1 MAIENVVC
9 PWCGE
14 IVPVNVFAEPEK
26 GLSYSACRA
35 CKRNILVSFKKG
47 TVTEVSK

>member
-26 GLSYSACRA
+26 GLNYSACRA
-35 CKRNILVSFKKG
+35 CKRNIRVSFKKG
-47 TVTEVSK
+47 KVTEVSK